1 MQAFVTGSTGLLG
14 NNLVQLLVE
23 QGYKVKA
30 LVRSKTKAAKLF
42 GDLDVSLVEG
52 DMLDIDSFASELA
65 GCNVLFH
72 TAAYFREYYQP
83 GNHWEMLENINVK
96 GTIKLLTAA
105 EKQGIKKVIYISSS
119 GTVGMKAANVP
130 GDEATPNDLEAV
142 KNLYFKSKVVA
153 EAAIKDFLQQHS
165 LPVVLILPGFMFGPK
180 DAAPTGGGQLVLNYL
195 AQKIPG
201 ILDGGTC
208 MVDAR
213 DVAQAAIN
221 AVEKGISG
229 DRYIVAG
236 QYSSLENLLQVLEKF
251 TGIPCPQR
259 RLPYTITLVY
269 AWVADIYARLTGTK
283 SVLPLEGIRT
293 MHLKRQVTSAK
304 AISQLGATFR
314 PLEQTLGDVVDWYQN
329 QNFRPTKKGFAT
341 KTLGEK

>member
-1 MQAFVTGSTGLLG
+1 MQVFVTGSTGLLG
-14 NNLVQLLVE
+14 NNLVRLLIK

-30 LVRSKTKAAKLF
+30 LVRSKTKAAELF
-42 GDLDVSLVEG
+42 GDLNVSIVEG

-65 GCNVLFH
+65 GCDVLFH

-83 GNHWEMLENINVK
+83 GNHWQMLEDINVK
-96 GTIKLLTAA
+96 GTIQLLTAA
-105 EKQGIKKVIYISSS
+105 DKQGVKKVIYISSS

-130 GDEATPNDLEAV
+130 GDEATPNDPETV

-180 DAAPTGGGQLVLNYL
+180 DAAPTGGGQLVLDYL

-221 AVEKGISG
+221 AVEKGKSG

-236 QYSSLENLLQVLEKF
+236 RYCSMEELFKSLEKV
-251 TGIPCPQR
+251 TGVPCPQR
-259 RLPYTITLVY
+259 RIPYQATLVY
-269 AWVADIYARLTGTK
+269 AWLADMYARLTGAK

-293 MHLKRQVTSAK
+293 MHRKRQVTSAK
-304 AISQLGATFR
+304 AIAELAASFR
-314 PLEQTLGDVVDWYQN
+314 PLDETLRDVVDWYRQHN
-329 QNFRPTKKGFAT
+329 YIGASDRS
-341 KTLGEK
+341 

>member
-1 MQAFVTGSTGLLG
+1 
-14 NNLVQLLVE
+14 
-23 QGYKVKA
+23 
-30 LVRSKTKAAKLF
+30 
-42 GDLDVSLVEG
+42 
-52 DMLDIDSFASELA
+52 
-65 GCNVLFH
+65 
-72 TAAYFREYYQP
+72 
-83 GNHWEMLENINVK
+83 
-96 GTIKLLTAA
+96 
-105 EKQGIKKVIYISSS
+105 
-119 GTVGMKAANVP
+119 MKAANIP
-130 GDEATPNDLEAV
+130 GDEATPNDPEAV

-153 EAAIKDFLQQHS
+153 EAAINDFLQQHS
-165 LPVVLILPGFMFGPK
+165 LPVTLILPGWIFGPK
-180 DAAPTGGGQLVLNYL
+180 DAAPKGSGQLMLDYL

-221 AVEKGISG
+221 TVEKGISG

-236 QYSSLENLLQVLEKF
+236 QYLSLENLFQTLEKV

-259 RLPYTITLVY
+259 RFPYQVTLVY
-269 AWVADIYARLTGTK
+269 AWITGIYARLTGTK

-314 PLEQTLGDVVDWYQN
+314 PLEQTLRDVVDWYHQN
-329 QNFRPTKKGFAT
+329 PIKS
-341 KTLGEK
+341 